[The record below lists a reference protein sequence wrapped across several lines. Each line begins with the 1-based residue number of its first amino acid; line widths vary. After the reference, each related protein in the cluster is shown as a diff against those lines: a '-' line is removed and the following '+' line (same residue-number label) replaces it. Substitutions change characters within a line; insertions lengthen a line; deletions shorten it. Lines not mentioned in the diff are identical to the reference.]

1 MYLYYLVD
9 VILNTFTFSNNKSF
23 LNTFT
28 YSNNKSF
35 KSRCARKENLLKHKV
50 FLLIILQVSVYIKIN
65 NVSSKTRRAN
75 APD

>member
-1 MYLYYLVD
+1 MFFSMYLYYLVD
-9 VILNTFTFSNNKSF
+9 VILNTFTF
-23 LNTFT
+23 
-28 YSNNKSF
+28 SNNKSF